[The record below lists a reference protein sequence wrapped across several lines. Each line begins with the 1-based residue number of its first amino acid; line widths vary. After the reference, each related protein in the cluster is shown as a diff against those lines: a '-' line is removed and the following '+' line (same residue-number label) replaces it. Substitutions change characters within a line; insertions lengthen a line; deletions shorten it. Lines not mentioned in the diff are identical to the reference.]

1 MTANHVHEEPR
12 ILTHDDQPQAG
23 HGRPS
28 VSPVWLPAEQYAET
42 VLKATA
48 FACLLFTD
56 EHDNPLQLRAVYSR
70 THPWQLVGGTMDPG
84 ERPWETALREC
95 REETG
100 IVFEGPA
107 KLLASIFGQPGK
119 EWPYATIGFVF
130 EGGRLTSDQIR
141 SLVLDPAEHD
151 DARVLPLPEWRPLMP
166 QRDFARLEAV
176 MEARRTGTAA
186 FFDSWDWGDQ

>member
-1 MTANHVHEEPR
+1 MSEELHAGR
-12 ILTHDDQPQAG
+12 SGQA
-23 HGRPS
+23 
-28 VSPVWLPAEQYAET
+28 VSPGWLPPEQYAET

-48 FACLLFTD
+48 FACMYFTD
-56 EHDNPLQLRAVYSR
+56 EHDNPLQLKAVYSR

-100 IVFEGPA
+100 IVYDGPA
-107 KLLASIFGQPGK
+107 ELLASVFGQPGA

-130 EGGRLTSDQIR
+130 EGGRLTDEQIH

-151 DARVLPLPEWRPLMP
+151 QARVLPLSEWRALMP
-166 QRDFARLEAV
+166 RRDFVRLDAV
-176 MEARRTGTAA
+176 AQARRTGTAA
-186 FFDSWDWGDQ
+186 YFGSWDWET